1 MFRSNLDEGASLTYD
16 RIMPSKNIVKQYV
29 ENGYYHIY
37 NRGVEKRDIFLDEQD
52 YVIFLHYLKLYL
64 SPIEELKQLD
74 LPGLRILKFLRL
86 NLSAEIDLLAF
97 ALMPN
102 HIHLQI
108 KQKTADGIVKLMKR
122 LATAY
127 VMYFNKKYQRVGS
140 LFQNRYKAALIET
153 DEYLLHLSRYIHLNP
168 KKITHKK
175 ITHKKIDFK
184 EFSSYPYYLGQKQA
198 SWVKPQEILGYFK
211 SARRKDLKGIL
222 SYQSF
227 VEDYKESSSEVLGEL
242 ILEDE

>member
-1 MFRSNLDEGASLTYD
+1 
-16 RIMPSKNIVKQYV
+16 MPSKNIIKDYV

-37 NRGVEKRDIFLDEQD
+37 NRGVEKREIFLDEQD
-52 YVIFLHYLKLYL
+52 CGIFLHYLKLYL
-64 SPIEELKQLD
+64 SPVEELKQLD
-74 LPGLRILKFLRL
+74 LPGLRILKFIRL
-86 NLSAEIDLLAF
+86 NLSQEIDLLAF

-108 KQKTADGIVKLMKR
+108 KQKTSDGIVKLMKR

-140 LFQNRYKAALIET
+140 LFQNRYKATLIET

-168 KKITHKK
+168 VKITY
-175 ITHKKIDFK
+175 KKIDFK
-184 EFSSYPYYLGQKQA
+184 KFSSYPYYLGEKHV
-198 SWVKPQEILGYFK
+198 SWIKPQEILGYFR
-211 SARRKDLKGIL
+211 SAQRNDLKDIL

-227 VEDYKESSSEVLGEL
+227 VEDYRVNSIEILGPLVLE
-242 ILEDE
+242 EDF